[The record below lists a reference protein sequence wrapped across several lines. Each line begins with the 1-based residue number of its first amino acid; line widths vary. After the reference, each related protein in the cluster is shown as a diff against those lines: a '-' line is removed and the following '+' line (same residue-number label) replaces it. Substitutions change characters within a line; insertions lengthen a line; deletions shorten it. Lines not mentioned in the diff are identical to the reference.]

1 MRITTLINLT
11 PHDVSIILASGE
23 RLTVEAQ
30 PVPARVEQSHTV
42 IAVSDDDTQSGRT
55 VEIAAPVYGDIVG
68 LPAPIPTVAYICSVF
83 VAAAAAAKGRTD
95 VLYPDSGPDAVRDR
109 GQVSAVRRLLQPVAK
124 VDPHRDPEVMETLS
138 RLHVSLE
145 CLGLRED
152 AGSGEQPHGTR
163 RDGAFLGFPT
173 PAIWICRMGGSGT
186 YWLLYWD
193 YGYQSWVRDPMPP
206 AYMAR
211 INERDGSA

>member
-55 VEIAAPVYGDIVG
+55 VEIAAPVYGEIVG

-95 VLYPDSGPDAVRDR
+95 VLYPDSGPDAWVAA
-109 GQVSAVRRLLQPVAK
+109 GLTGSSTGIMVTSLGSATRCRRPTWRWLASTGIAKLEADVEAMLDDYRRIVRR
-124 VDPHRDPEVMETLS
+124 RS
-138 RLHVSLE
+138 
-145 CLGLRED
+145 
-152 AGSGEQPHGTR
+152 
-163 RDGAFLGFPT
+163 
-173 PAIWICRMGGSGT
+173 
-186 YWLLYWD
+186 
-193 YGYQSWVRDPMPP
+193 
-206 AYMAR
+206 
-211 INERDGSA
+211 

>member
-1 MRITTLINLT
+1 MRITTFINLT
-11 PHDVSIILASGE
+11 PHDISIILASGE
-23 RLTVEAQ
+23 QLTVEAQ

-42 IAVSDDDTQSGRT
+42 VAVSDDDTQSGRT
-55 VEIAAPVYGDIVG
+55 VEIAAPVYGEIVG

-124 VDPHRDPEVMETLS
+124 VAPHRDPEVMETLS

-152 AGSGEQPHGTR
+152 AGNC
-163 RDGAFLGFPT
+163 GAG
-173 PAIWICRMGGSGT
+173 
-186 YWLLYWD
+186 
-193 YGYQSWVRDPMPP
+193 
-206 AYMAR
+206 
-211 INERDGSA
+211 